1 MNGWLFT
8 FDAAAANRYEPSKLA
23 TPGFLEGVIAKYG
36 GAQETKLIAA
46 MVQKYGPE
54 PTPPAGGPSSLLGL
68 EKSSASA
75 AAAVPVERS
84 ASPARAASEEP
95 EARAEDSRFG
105 DGESACEAL
114 VLRAASACMRA
125 RLAAARERAADR
137 RHARRRAGG
146 ADPADG
152 SAALAAAS
160 GEEAGATADSFAAA
174 LAAAARRRDAHA
186 AGRHESRAA
195 RAAVRAKV
203 LAQVDDQLESLFH
216 DGSLSARGVG
226 NLNLCD

>member
-1 MNGWLFT
+1 MDGWLFT
-8 FDAAAANRYEPSKLA
+8 LDAAAANRCEPSKLA
-23 TPGFLEGVIAKYG
+23 TPGFLEGVLAKYG

-68 EKSSASA
+68 EKSGAS

-95 EARAEDSRFG
+95 GARAEDSRFG

-114 VLRAASACMRA
+114 VLSAASACVRA

-146 ADPADG
+146 ADPAAG
-152 SAALAAAS
+152 SAAFAAAAS
-160 GEEAGATADSFAAA
+160 GAAAGATADSFAAA

-203 LAQVDDQLESLFH
+203 LAQVDDQLESLFY